1 MPPQQSAG
9 VGASPM
15 GGAQGGQSQMGA
27 GRQRGK
33 ALEPVTIDEIVA
45 TDVVKAERDTP
56 IATIVAKMAE
66 EDVGSVVVVEDD
78 SPIGIVTDRSV
89 ALALE
94 NTPDVAEKQAGDL
107 VGDDLVTGTMEMS
120 AFEALDRLR
129 EETIRRLPIVDD
141 EGNLEGI
148 VTLDDLVVLLSS
160 EIDKA
165 GQIIREQS
173 PRL

>member
-1 MPPQQSAG
+1 MA
-9 VGASPM
+9 
-15 GGAQGGQSQMGA
+15 GAQSPMGA
-27 GRQRGK
+27 GRMRGK
-33 ALEPVTIDEIVA
+33 PLAPVSIEEIVV
-45 TDVVKAERDTP
+45 TDVVTAERDTP
-56 IATIVAKMAE
+56 IATVVAKMAE

-78 SPIGIVTDRSV
+78 SPIGVLTDRSV

-94 NTPDVAEKQAGDL
+94 NSPDVAEKQAGDL
-107 VGDDLVTGTMEMS
+107 VGDDLVTGTMELT

-160 EIDKA
+160 ELEKA